1 MDGILLYIMSNE
13 VKRQTVSIKYDNLT
27 AIELQQCAKAGSN
40 LVILNDIR
48 FKSIKRIN
56 ILYMKLYKCI
66 LL

>member
-1 MDGILLYIMSNE
+1 MDGVLLYIMSNE
-13 VKRQTVSIKYDNLT
+13 VKHQTVSIKYDNQT
-27 AIELQQCAKAGSN
+27 AIELQQCAKVGS
-40 LVILNDIR
+40 ILEILKDII